1 MVTHHVEDVMKN
13 KFSIRNKL
21 KSVRLCSPVTGK
33 VLPEKFK
40 LQINIS
46 MLRDITLFR
55 CDSPSSVAGFCP
67 FLFE

>member
-21 KSVRLCSPVTGK
+21 KSVHLCSPVTGK